1 MLIRTL
7 ILGICLLLTSVL
19 PATSRGSSPSKDDPW
34 NPEHIGALPPEIR
47 HYIAGMCK
55 GPASAQHDF
64 ATYSPSEKR
73 WRINI
78 EYLRCEGLT
87 EVRHGH
93 QCVDVDFVEIG
104 SHFRLASKQ
113 YRDCGF

>member
-1 MLIRTL
+1 MLMRAF
-7 ILGICLLLTSVL
+7 ILGVSLLVASAV
-19 PATSRGSSPSKDDPW
+19 PADSRGSSPSRDDPW
-34 NPEHIGALPPEIR
+34 NPEHIGSLPPEIR
-47 HYIAGMCK
+47 QYIAGMCK

-64 ATYSPSEKR
+64 ATYSPAEKR

-87 EVRHGH
+87 EVRRGH
-93 QCVDVDFVEIG
+93 QCIDVDFVEVG

>member
-1 MLIRTL
+1 MMWRAL
-7 ILGICLLLTSVL
+7 ILGASLLLAGAL
-19 PATSRGSSPSKDDPW
+19 PAHSRGSSPSKDDPW
-34 NPEHIGALPPEIR
+34 NPEHIASLPPEIR
-47 HYIAGMCK
+47 SYISSTCK

-87 EVRHGH
+87 AVRHGH
-93 QCVDVDFVEIG
+93 QCIDVDFVEVG
-104 SHFRLASKQ
+104 SHFRLAGKQ